1 MRTFTTAARTGALA
15 AGVGA
20 LLFTGVA
27 AGGTAVAA
35 PQAQPA
41 KLTVKDYRSW
51 LMNNDDLA
59 ASQKVLKAFDKLPGA
74 KQRKFV
80 GYLQNRAVTKA
91 FALSFAGPVTKGN
104 SSEVKYNNDVRFSGV
119 VKGSNKVVSG
129 ARNISLSFT
138 ATERIYG
145 IPVVTQKV
153 DLSYKIKGGVK
164 SPTVKRSVV
173 NMNRAFVV
181 KPVKSTVSG
190 SRTVTATVTWNL
202 APQYKSAGKGSLV
215 KKQSIASYSGQK
227 FGARLS
233 NG

>member
-1 MRTFTTAARTGALA
+1 MRTLTTAARTSVLA
-15 AGVGA
+15 TGVGA

-41 KLTVKDYRSW
+41 KLTVKEYRSW

-91 FALSFAGPVTKGN
+91 FVLSFAGGVKKGN
-104 SSEVKYNNDVRFSGV
+104 TKEVRYNDDVRFSGV
-119 VKGSNKVVSG
+119 VKGSNRVVSG
-129 ARNISLSFT
+129 GRDISLTFT
-138 ATERIYG
+138 ATERVYG

-153 DLSYKIKGGVK
+153 DFSYTVKNGVK
-164 SPTVKRSVV
+164 ARKVKRSVV
-173 NMNRAFVV
+173 NMNRAFVI
-181 KPVKSTVSG
+181 KPVKNAVSG
-190 SRTVTATVTWNL
+190 TGTITATVTWNL
-202 APQYKSAGKGSLV
+202 APQYGSVGKGPLV
-215 KKQSIASYSGQK
+215 KKQAITSFAGQK

-233 NG
+233 NA

>member
-1 MRTFTTAARTGALA
+1 MRTLATATRTGVLA

-41 KLTVKDYRSW
+41 KLTVKEYRSW

-59 ASQKVLKAFDKLPGA
+59 ASQQVLKAFDKLSRA
-74 KQRKFV
+74 KQQKFV

-91 FALSFAGPVTKGN
+91 FELSFSGSVTRGN
-104 SSEVKYNNDVRFSGV
+104 SKEVKYNNDVRFSGV

-129 ARNISLSFT
+129 ARNISLTFT

-153 DLSYKIKGGVK
+153 DLSYKVKNGVK
-164 SPTVKRSVV
+164 ATKVKRSVV
-173 NMNRAFVV
+173 NMNRAFVI
-181 KPVKSTVSG
+181 KPVKSSVSG
-190 SRTVTATVTWNL
+190 NRTVTATVTWNL
-202 APQYKSAGKGSLV
+202 APQYKSVGKGSLV
-215 KKQSIASYSGQK
+215 KKQGITSYSGQK